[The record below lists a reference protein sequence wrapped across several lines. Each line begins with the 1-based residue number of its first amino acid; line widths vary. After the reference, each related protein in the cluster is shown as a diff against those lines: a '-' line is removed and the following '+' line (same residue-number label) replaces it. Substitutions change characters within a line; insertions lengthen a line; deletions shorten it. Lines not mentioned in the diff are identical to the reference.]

1 MKKKG
6 LWLGVLLL
14 LLLLPASAAF
24 ADGPSLTTDDGRIF
38 VDEDVTLEPG
48 EVYDGDLG
56 IFNGDLSVPKGSAV
70 KGDVFVTNGDVEVAG
85 RIDGSLAVVSGD
97 LTLEQGAV
105 VEGDLFVMSGDHEV
119 AGRVTGDLSVMFGD
133 AELRDTAV
141 VDGDLMVLS
150 GRLERAAGAR
160 VGGEEMSDIRLPDLP
175 LIRERI
181 NPPQVPEL
189 PEIPEVPALPER
201 VPQVPPVPRVRV
213 ETPAQEFGR
222 FVGRVVTAGFF
233 SLVFIALGV
242 LIVFIWRR
250 PTRRVSECISAMPVQ
265 SFVLGLLTFLIAVV
279 LEAFALVL
287 LILIILVAAALIST
301 VILIPIGLLLIL
313 LSVLVL
319 LPVPLALMGGM
330 VLGWVSLAELV
341 GQKLGKVLRGGALQP
356 LGATLLGLL
365 ITVPVAAILW
375 VVQPACCAWPFIVL
389 LTSIG
394 LGAVFHTRFGRQ
406 DCSQAKPAPA
416 PEVLPAEAMDEE
428 AGEPDLP
435 PEATP

>member
-1 MKKKG
+1 
-6 LWLGVLLL
+6 
-14 LLLLPASAAF
+14 
-24 ADGPSLTTDDGRIF
+24 
-38 VDEDVTLEPG
+38 
-48 EVYDGDLG
+48 
-56 IFNGDLSVPKGSAV
+56 
-70 KGDVFVTNGDVEVAG
+70 
-85 RIDGSLAVVSGD
+85 
-97 LTLEQGAV
+97 
-105 VEGDLFVMSGDHEV
+105 
-119 AGRVTGDLSVMFGD
+119 
-133 AELRDTAV
+133 
-141 VDGDLMVLS
+141 
-150 GRLERAAGAR
+150 
-160 VGGEEMSDIRLPDLP
+160 MSDIRLPDLP

-181 NPPQVPEL
+181 NPPELPEL
-189 PEIPEVPALPER
+189 PEMPALPEVPLRPEVPA
-201 VPQVPPVPRVRV
+201 VPRVRV

-242 LIVFIWRR
+242 LIVFIWPR

-265 SFVLGLLTFLIAVV
+265 SFVLGLLTFLIAAV

-341 GQKLGKVLRGGALQP
+341 GQKLGKVLRGGGIQP

-375 VVQPACCAWPFIVL
+375 VVKPACCAWPFIVL

-394 LGAVFHTRFGRQ
+394 LGAVFHTRFGTQ
-406 DCSQAKPAPA
+406 GCSQTKPAPA
-416 PEVLPAEAMDEE
+416 PGEEAGGAEALPAEAMDEE
-428 AGEPDLP
+428 AGAPDLP
-435 PEATP
+435 PDVTP